1 MKKLFAKKL
10 FSSFM
15 MLCLFTA
22 TGLYMTSCDQE
33 ESKDLGDAPLFQ
45 RYMLAVGKNGETV
58 AYAAF
63 SKERNDFLKPV
74 KMTGEQKISVNGKAM
89 NYNRLDNYHSV
100 AYIYSLKLEDN
111 TNEAEFEFVRFK
123 DKTIKN
129 KLVKDNSLFLS
140 LPDGLSAS

>member
-10 FSSFM
+10 FSYFM
-15 MLCLFTA
+15 MLCLLTA

-89 NYNRLDNYHSV
+89 RNNPRY
-100 AYIYSLKLEDN
+100 K
-111 TNEAEFEFVRFK
+111 
-123 DKTIKN
+123 
-129 KLVKDNSLFLS
+129 
-140 LPDGLSAS
+140 

>member
-1 MKKLFAKKL
+1 
-10 FSSFM
+10 M

-74 KMTGEQKISVNGKAM
+74 KMTG
-89 NYNRLDNYHSV
+89 
-100 AYIYSLKLEDN
+100 
-111 TNEAEFEFVRFK
+111 AENICQRQSDELQQIRQLSFCG
-123 DKTIKN
+123 IH
-129 KLVKDNSLFLS
+129 LF
-140 LPDGLSAS
+140 A